1 MCHFTLLPQK
11 QYNALNYYYNKTTA
25 NIVTTKQMQH
35 KILNHTKHKNIN
47 KPFSSGIPCEI

>member
-1 MCHFTLLPQK
+1 MCHFTLLPPK
-11 QYNALNYYYNKTTA
+11 QFIELYYNKTTA
-25 NIVTTKQMQH
+25 NIITTKQLQH